1 MNEKARGPRGAEI
14 MFSTEQLD
22 EPLLVEL
29 HGYWARV
36 RRERRCPVRSDID
49 PIEIPHLL
57 PHLAITEIVEDR
69 STGRKFRIRY
79 RLAGTQIEQHFG
91 CSLTNRYLD
100 DLIQGPFID
109 FIDSLYSELIRSRLP
124 HYSESTFGISSE
136 ADSLRAKRLLLPLSD
151 DQQRV
156 NMVLG
161 GVIFSN
167 DKPHRQRTVLHS
179 HKHFVPSS
187 DGKHGTLSHPAA
199 LDT

>member
-1 MNEKARGPRGAEI
+1 

-29 HGYWARV
+29 HDYWTRV
-36 RRERRCPVRSDID
+36 RRGRECPVRSDID

-57 PHLAITEIVEDR
+57 PHLAITEIVGDQ
-69 STGRKFRIRY
+69 STGREFRIRY

-91 CSLTNRYLD
+91 CSLTNQYLD

-109 FIDSLYSELIRSRLP
+109 FIDSLYSELIHTRLP
-124 HYSESTFGISSE
+124 HYSESTFGLSGE
-136 ADSLRAKRLLLPLSD
+136 ADALRAKRLLLPLSD
-151 DQQRV
+151 DQKHV

-179 HKHFVPSS
+179 HKHFIPST
-187 DGKHGTLSHPAA
+187 DRKHNTVSHRAILGT
-199 LDT
+199 